1 MSDKYLSTSELDFD
15 SLKDDFRKFLLSQN
29 QYKDYNF
36 DGSNMSIILDLLT
49 YNTHINAYYL
59 NQIGTE
65 SFLDTAKLK
74 ESVVSHAKELNFI
87 PRSRNSSRATINIS
101 TTGPVNDGTKI
112 INKFTTFTTTL
123 GSNTLTFS
131 TDRDVTAVNDGTG
144 NFIANNVSIFE
155 GTVVTEFFDVTSS
168 NTKIV
173 ISSAN
178 VDIDSLDV
186 VVQNSSSDLA
196 NTQFRKAENLFNLTP
211 SSSVFFVQGYGKD
224 KYEIEFGNDITGKR
238 LTPGNIIRLR
248 YRETLGEE
256 GNNARNFTSTDA
268 TITPITIARSSLG
281 AERESIDSIR
291 FNAPRVFSTQDRAI
305 TAEDYKSLV
314 KNKFPTIETLNV
326 IGGEKLSPPRYGKVV
341 VIPKPFNSTVASQS
355 LKDSIVEFLSEK
367 TSIST
372 EVITA
377 DPKFIVLD
385 IKSSVRFNSTQT
397 TRSEEDL
404 RSSII
409 NSIINFGAENLS
421 EFDKD
426 FRYSKLL
433 TTIDSTD
440 TSILSNNTNVRMVK
454 EISPFVG
461 STANYVLNYDNSIER
476 GSFVSSLF
484 NLNINGVNFEA
495 SVKDLNGSVRLV
507 SSTRG
512 SEEVLDFNLGNIDYN
527 TGVVTLN
534 DFTVSGYFSRGRTA
548 FGDRIQFY
556 AKSVDPDIIVDQ
568 DQIILIQSLNI
579 SVTTNGQITDDWSFH
594 EEWEIN
600 KSFR

>member
-1 MSDKYLSTSELDFD
+1 MADNYLSTSELDFD
-15 SLKDDFRKFLLSQN
+15 SLKENFKNFLLGQDKF
-29 QYKDYNF
+29 KDFNF
-36 DGSNMSIILDLLT
+36 DGSNMAIIMDLLT
-49 YNTHINAYYL
+49 YNTYINAYYL

-74 ESVVSHAKELNFI
+74 ESVVSHAKELNFT
-87 PRSRNSSRATINIS
+87 PRSRNSSRAEINIL

-112 INKFTTFTTTL
+112 INKFTTFTTSL

-131 TDRDVTAVNDGTG
+131 TDRDITAVNDGTG
-144 NFIANNVSIFE
+144 NFIANNVNIFE

-186 VVQNSSSDLA
+186 VIQNSSSDLA
-196 NTQFRKAENLFNLTP
+196 NTQFRRAENLFNLTP
-211 SSSVFFVQGYGKD
+211 TSSVFFVQGYGKD

-248 YRETLGEE
+248 YRDTLGED
-256 GNNARNFTSTDA
+256 GNNARNFTSSDA

-341 VIPKPFNSTVASQS
+341 VIPKPFNTTVASQS
-355 LKDSIVEFLSEK
+355 LKDSIVDFLRDK

-385 IKSSVRFNSTQT
+385 IETSVRYNSTQT
-397 TRSEEDL
+397 TRGEEDL
-404 RSSII
+404 RSSVLSNII
-409 NSIINFGAENLS
+409 KFGADNLS

-426 FRYSKLL
+426 FRFSKLL
-433 TTIDSTD
+433 TTIDNTD
-440 TSILSNNTNVRMVK
+440 TSILSNNTTVRMAK

-461 STANYVLNYDNSIER
+461 TTSNYVLDYNNSIKK
-476 GSFVSSLF
+476 GSFRSSLF
-484 NLNINGVNFEA
+484 MININGVNFEA
-495 SVKDLNGSVRLV
+495 SVEDLNGTVRLV

-512 SEEVLDFNLGNIDYN
+512 AKEVLNFNLGSIDYDS
-527 TGVVTLN
+527 GVINLN
-534 DFTVSGYFSRGRTA
+534 NFILSGYFSRRRVA
-548 FGDRIQFY
+548 FGDRVQFY
-556 AKSVDPDIIVDQ
+556 ANSVTPDIIVEQ
-568 DQIILIQSLNI
+568 DQIILIQSLNT
-579 SVTTNGQITDDWSFH
+579 SVTINGQTTDD
-594 EEWEIN
+594 
-600 KSFR
+600 